1 MISINSKVEVII
13 LKDEKNFKNYL
24 KKNMLKNEII
34 IGMGAGS
41 ISTWMRNLQ
50 QFL

>member
-1 MISINSKVEVII
+1 MISLNSNVDVII
-13 LKDEKNFKNYL
+13 LKDEKNFRNYFQKNL
-24 KKNMLKNEII
+24 IKNEII

-41 ISTWMRNLQ
+41 ISTWMRNLK